1 MAANTLIQVR
11 RGTASDWTT
20 TNPTLASG
28 EIGYET
34 NTGKFKI
41 GDGSVV
47 WASLAY
53 SAIKPSDLDALIG
66 NYVGTNLVGG
76 PGITVAASSGAADY
90 IISLS
95 DPTIQVSNITDLTAS
110 AAELNLLDGV
120 TATTTELNYVDVTT
134 AGTAQ
139 ASKAV
144 ILDANKDIT
153 GIRHITLAGD
163 LIVNGTTTTLLAV
176 LVVVASTAKV
186 SAPPSEPAAPPVI

>member
-134 AGTAQ
+134 AGTT
-139 ASKAV
+139 S
-144 ILDANKDIT
+144 T
-153 GIRHITLAGD
+153 GLVPTTNIG
-163 LIVNGTTTTLLAV
+163 GTTGVATSAADQIDTTKVMTASSATKLA
-176 LVVVASTAKV
+176 S
-186 SAPPSEPAAPPVI
+186 SAI